1 MKKYWKALVCLML
14 IVCMLTE
21 ALPIGAIAAEKTLT
35 QEQSAPKESQ
45 ENAPLQVTAQLP
57 SAADRFTD
65 VKPDNWFYDAVCYV
79 SENGIFN
86 GTSKTTFTPRG
97 FMTRAMVVTV
107 LARMAGIDEKE
118 YGGATGFSDVP
129 QGSWYSAAVAWAA
142 KYGIVLGTGNGKFSP
157 DRNVTRQEMAVMFVR
172 YFTIFDIS
180 LGNQELISSVPNDL
194 NKAAD
199 WAKESIL
206 VLWQRGLLRGDGN
219 GAVNPERSMT
229 RAECA
234 TLCMRIH
241 QQVEEWKSK
250 PGDSPWDPV
259 KPGTDETYSVT
270 FLNAAGNVITT
281 MTAQE
286 GLGLG
291 AENVPYYADPDPD
304 NGNCFWGWFFYSEEE
319 GKTRLFNAL
328 YPYNEDMTLFAL
340 CGTQDEIVDY
350 LEDECYIIEEKVK
363 TDFVVTVRPLEQGTE
378 FYPDYD
384 LAVYANEYDRRIT
397 YTVKPQ
403 ENGDYQ
409 IIVENYKPGVTY
421 MMALS
426 SEFVYIETTTGN
438 ALDPMIRY
446 IEFTVEKP
454 VNTQLYF
461 QDNIV
466 WLPTSE
472 AVFYSQLGAAPGF
485 GVERAADDTETELGS
500 GIFTYNPQTNEY
512 QFEAGTVICVYS
524 DDKVPLHDAD
534 GNPIEVQR
542 LAPYE
547 RAYDEAAYEGLG
559 YTYADLYDGVHDAF
573 YIVTKTTQATDN
585 RIGCTYR
592 EMNSDEISRILY
604 VPDVIPF
611 LVEAL
616 PDRTI
621 GTVGTIEN
629 YAGYDADVYAG
640 YSGAKTPSPRKGDFL
655 VLYTPEIEYYGEQDF
670 AAIRASEYDGEI
682 PYVFAEIAEVD
693 GMKLTY
699 QVTSAD
705 EVISAMDYIDDY
717 YVERFIPQNLQPTI
731 TDEDIAQF
739 TKQTEVLLDEETIRA
754 FITTAIEEDAKQG
767 GEHAQEALDILKNN
781 EISFGTE
788 KRGSVVGGDYADDS
802 KLIQVT
808 GKKVAADI
816 DTSHLS
822 YIPNTNGK
830 WNLSLNIGMML
841 IVKLRLREGV
851 NLYYT
856 ISSNFTQEV
865 SVGLSAS
872 GRFDIKWHLFIPV
885 PNHVEFSLSAT
896 VDSATDVTL
905 DIRHYTI
912 DKTHMGKIS
921 LYGRQADAQEMW
933 ENFQDF
939 LLTDAFVSHG
949 AALYSKEAEYYALV
963 AEALA
968 IPEKEVNARA
978 DAELAVRLKAKEI
991 NAMWENREYGLDQ
1004 AWNLYYLH
1012 GGSVEWSEMQ
1022 ETIAKKAAFDAK
1034 DELIANVINITQ
1046 HMGFVGDLVDKF
1058 TTDAADGTENAM
1070 KELADLNPDGTE
1082 TEEWK
1087 SAQKALEDAKVKE
1100 AEAKKEAKNLREL
1113 QIKNMNG
1120 IFDEIDQKFKD
1131 VQGALNAAII
1141 SLETVCAQMR
1151 LDAEQ
1156 NASAIEKVETIVS
1169 GVRDTLH
1176 VVTTARKLV
1185 TCVRDLLNAVSGV
1198 VKLAKGDYDDCFN
1211 VVGEVFEITK
1221 SLNFALKDCKL
1232 VLADLQSSYFKEGD
1246 GNYERCQKGI
1256 DVILSIT
1263 EYSDVVLDLFHTLA
1277 IILDS
1282 KPHDAGSTDGITNV
1296 PISSN
1301 YWKFRA
1307 IRLVD
1312 FEEFSLNTEVL
1323 NKLNAPDE
1331 GLNDENIKQIADKYA
1346 QMCAI
1351 TNTWMDLYRK
1361 EIGSKDVPI
1370 FPGLDANIGAD
1381 FVVQANVNVAA
1392 NFNFHIDYGKEFR
1405 VKIDIIH
1412 WDIST
1417 STIDRGNQKLSVS
1430 LIAMGTLGLRTGF
1443 EIKVGLKII
1452 KIFTV
1457 STTIEIMPYVNL
1469 YAYVLFQYNRDLKNG
1484 DSETKLK
1491 GAMYIDIG
1499 VHFGFN
1505 LALKMDILVY
1515 KNTWKWNLWN
1525 KNISLID
1532 IGERRNVYNFGYL
1545 QPSVE
1550 ALTGNP
1556 SDAKTVISGTD
1567 AEKEALNTET
1577 DGILI
1582 VNSATGYKLPAS
1594 ARYMS
1599 YMDMTNGALGKVSF
1613 DADHYE
1619 YKFFTVPAK
1628 NDGNTYP
1635 VENNLPLYYQLEE
1648 VPVLDEEGHIVYQ
1661 ENDGKGIP
1669 LEITLD
1675 IDESDFEERRVIAA
1689 NEGTPL
1695 THMVPSDKLVIDVE
1709 GIKEGRYVED
1719 THFKADKNGVI
1730 TYTPDDAVPGNTYA
1744 QEVYVYI
1751 EWKEGALEVSN
1762 YPIRRLLHIVW
1773 TNENPITWLYNEVI
1787 LVEKNRVTGKDD
1799 TYVVWSNTAPKGMA
1813 NVYISPLAEVL
1824 NAVDPSA
1831 VIYDREKT
1839 TYVGSADNEGTTVK
1853 HPQENMTFYISA
1865 YLKDYSLEV
1874 RGLNADGTARNEIYS
1889 EEYGYKLPIPDTF
1902 TPQVRTV
1909 DEEGHPKYLK
1919 FAGFLAQQES
1929 VNSMTGEVLTETW
1942 TGKWD
1947 EPINTAL
1954 ATDLTDEHIQRYL
1967 SAVYEDE
1974 TVKAVFTFEGVG
1986 REGITQYLR
1995 RGSAPD
2001 MASVEKAIDSMKA
2014 EAAAQ
2019 GKTLQVEWSEMPD
2032 VLVSDKEYVI
2042 YCHTTFLEAPKVE
2055 QIGSEFKVR
2064 FTANTDGLTPDDND
2078 VIVFGFIPN
2087 TEELAQIK
2095 WLPEGVDTAQ
2105 IDPGVEYRFFARMT
2119 DGDSMERTY
2128 SAPTVKTI
2136 SGEREDT
2143 GYQTVLKISSDAA
2156 NPQTPLL
2163 VTVKL
2168 KYTTGTF
2175 SEGQQ
2180 ITLTPGKTEAL
2191 TISSL
2196 YTPDLIGSVYVLAA
2210 DPDGKPIANSYKLVC
2225 SGTSSNAAESWRSRN
2240 VTLYF
2245 GSGESDWQFGKI
2257 TFAKVN

>member
-1 MKKYWKALVCLML
+1 MKKFRKALVCLLL
-14 IVCMLTE
+14 IFCMVAEAAPISATATTETE
-21 ALPIGAIAAEKTLT
+21 AVTESADTAAVGDGA
-35 QEQSAPKESQ
+35 
-45 ENAPLQVTAQLP
+45 LQVTAKLP
-57 SAADRFTD
+57 SAADKFTD

-86 GTSKTTFTPRG
+86 GTSKTTFTPGG

-107 LARMAGIDEKE
+107 LARMAGIDETE
-118 YGGATGFSDVP
+118 YAGASGFSDVK
-129 QGSWYSAAVAWAA
+129 QGSWYAPSVAWAA
-142 KYGIVLGTGNGKFSP
+142 KYGIVLGTGNGRFSP
-157 DRNVTRQEMAVMFVR
+157 DNYVTRQEMATMFVR
-172 YFTIFDIS
+172 YFTIFGVS
-180 LGNQELISSVPNDL
+180 LGDQNLTGSVPNDL
-194 NKAAD
+194 DYAAD

-219 GAVNPERSMT
+219 GAVNPKRSMT

-234 TLCMRIH
+234 TLCTRIH
-241 QQVEEWKSK
+241 QTVGDWKTQ
-250 PGDSPWDPV
+250 PGESPWVPV
-259 KPGTDETYSVT
+259 KPGTGETYRVT
-270 FLNAAGNVITT
+270 FLNADGNYITT
-281 MTAQE
+281 MTARK

-291 AENVPYYADPDPD
+291 AENVPYYAHPDPD
-304 NGNCFWGWFFYSEEE
+304 NGNYFWGWFFYSEEE
-319 GKTRLFNAL
+319 GKMRLFNTL
-328 YPYNEDMTLFAL
+328 YPYNKDMSVFAL
-340 CGTQDEIVDY
+340 CGTEGEIVEY

-363 TDFVVTVRPLEQGTE
+363 TDFVVTIRPLEQGTE

-421 MMALS
+421 TMALNS
-426 SEFVYIETTTGN
+426 AFVFIETTTGN

-454 VNTQLYF
+454 INTQLYF
-461 QDNIV
+461 RDDIV
-466 WLPTSE
+466 WLPTSD
-472 AVFYSQLGAAPGF
+472 AVFYNQLGSAPGF
-485 GVERAADDTETELGS
+485 GVERAADDTETELGTS
-500 GIFTYNPQTNEY
+500 IFSYNPDTCEY
-512 QFEAGTVICVYS
+512 HYEVGTVICVYS
-524 DDKVPLHDAD
+524 DDKVTLHNAD
-534 GNPIEVQR
+534 GDPVEVQR
-542 LAPYE
+542 LAPNE
-547 RAYDEAAYEGLG
+547 RDYDEAAYEGFG
-559 YTYADLYDGVHDAF
+559 YTYADLYDGTHDAF
-573 YIVTKTTQATDN
+573 YIVTETSQSTDF
-585 RIGCTYR
+585 RISCTYR
-592 EMNSDEISRILY
+592 ELNSDEISRILY

-616 PDRTI
+616 PDRTL
-621 GTVGTIEN
+621 GTVGTVEN
-629 YAGYDADVYAG
+629 YAGYDADLYAG
-640 YSGAKTPSPRKGDFL
+640 YSGAKTPSPRIGDFL

-670 AAIRASEYDGEI
+670 AAIRAGEYNGEI
-682 PYVFAEIAEVD
+682 PYVFAEITEVD

-699 QVTSAD
+699 QVTTAD
-705 EVISAMDYIDDY
+705 EAVSAMDYIDDY
-717 YVERFIPQNLQPTI
+717 YVERFIPENLQPAI

-739 TKQTEVLLDEETIRA
+739 TQQTEELLDEETIRA
-754 FITTAIEEDAKQG
+754 FLTTAIEEDAKQG
-767 GEHAQEALDILKNN
+767 SEDAQEALDILKNN
-781 EISFGTE
+781 EISFGAE
-788 KRGSVVGGDYADDS
+788 KRSVGGEYADDS

-808 GKKVAADI
+808 GKKVATDI

-841 IVKLRLREGV
+841 IVKLRLREGA

-856 ISSNFTQEV
+856 ISANFTQEV
-865 SVGLSAS
+865 SIGLSAS
-872 GRFDIKWHLFIPV
+872 GRFDVKWYLFVPV
-885 PNHVEFSLSAT
+885 PKHVEFSLSAT
-896 VDSATDVTL
+896 ADSATDVTL

-912 DKTHMGKIS
+912 DKSHMGKIS

-991 NAMWENREYGLDQ
+991 NAMWDNGEYGLDR
-1004 AWNLYYLH
+1004 AWNLYYKQ
-1012 GGSVEWSEMQ
+1012 GGSVEWSQMQ
-1022 ETIAKKAAFDAK
+1022 EDAAKKAAFEAK
-1034 DELIANVINITQ
+1034 DELVANVINISQ
-1046 HMGFVGDLVDKF
+1046 HLGPIEGLVNKF
-1058 TTDAADGTENAM
+1058 TTDAADSTEKAA

-1087 SAQKALEDAKVKE
+1087 SAQKALEDAKEK
-1100 AEAKKEAKNLREL
+1100 ARSLRESN
-1113 QIKNMNG
+1113 IKYMNG
-1120 IFDEIDQKFKD
+1120 VFDVIDQKFRD
-1131 VQGALNAAII
+1131 VQGALNAAIT

-1156 NASAIEKVETIVS
+1156 NAPAIEKMEKIVS
-1169 GVRDTLH
+1169 GVRDTLNII
-1176 VVTTARKLV
+1176 TTARKLV

-1198 VKLAKGDYDDCFN
+1198 VKLANKDFDDCWN
-1211 VVGEVFEITK
+1211 AIGEGYEIIK
-1221 SLNFALKDCKL
+1221 SLSFALKDCKL
-1232 VLADLQSSYFKEGD
+1232 VLADLQSSYFKKGD
-1246 GNYERCQKGI
+1246 GDYERCQEGI
-1256 DVILSIT
+1256 DWILKIT
-1263 EYSDVVLDLFHTLA
+1263 EFSDIGMELFHTLA
-1277 IILDS
+1277 IIVDS
-1282 KPHDAGSTDGITNV
+1282 KPHSAESTDGITNV
-1296 PISSN
+1296 PVTSQ
-1301 YWKFRA
+1301 YWKFRS

-1323 NKLNAPDE
+1323 NKLNTPDE
-1331 GLNDENIKQIADKYA
+1331 GLNDENIKEIADKYA

-1361 EIGSKDVPI
+1361 EIASVDVPI

-1381 FVVQANVNVAA
+1381 FVVQANINVAA

-1405 VKIDIIH
+1405 IKVDIIH

-1499 VHFGFN
+1499 VHIGFN

-1515 KNTWKWNLWN
+1515 KNTWKWDLWN

-1550 ALTGNP
+1550 ALLDGME
-1556 SDAKTVISGTD
+1556 DAKKAVSGTD
-1567 AEKEALNTET
+1567 EEKSAVNTET

-1582 VNSATGYKLPAS
+1582 VNPATGYKLPAS

-1613 DADHYE
+1613 DAGHYE

-1648 VPVLDEEGHIVYQ
+1648 VPLLDEEGHIVYE
-1661 ENDGKGIP
+1661 ENDGEGIP
-1669 LEITLD
+1669 LEITVD
-1675 IDESDFEERRVIAA
+1675 IDESDFEENRVIAV
-1689 NEGTPL
+1689 NDGTPV

-1709 GIKEGRYVED
+1709 GIEAGRYVED
-1719 THFKADKNGVI
+1719 THFTADKNGVI
-1730 TYTPDDAVPGNTYA
+1730 TYTPDDAAPGSTYA

-1751 EWKEGALEVSN
+1751 EWKEGTLEVSN

-1787 LVEKNRVTGKDD
+1787 LVEKNRVTGGDD
-1799 TYVVWSNTAPKGMA
+1799 TYVVWSDTALKGMA
-1813 NVYISPLAEVL
+1813 SVYISPLAEVL
-1824 NAVDPSA
+1824 NAIDPSA

-1839 TYVGSADNEGTTVK
+1839 TYVGSADNEGTAIIQ
-1853 HPQENMTFYISA
+1853 PQENMTFYISA
-1865 YLKDYSLEV
+1865 DLKDYSLEV

-1902 TPQVRTV
+1902 TPQVKTV

-1919 FAGFLAQQES
+1919 FAGYLAMQDNEG
-1929 VNSMTGEVLTETW
+1929 MEETW

-1947 EPINTAL
+1947 SPIDTAL

-1974 TVKAVFTFEGVG
+1974 TVKAVFTFEGAAH
-1986 REGITQYLR
+1986 EEITQYLR

-2001 MASVEKAIDSMKA
+2001 MASVEKTIDSMKA

-2019 GKTLQVEWSEMPD
+2019 GKTLQVEWSETPGT
-2032 VLVSDKEYVI
+2032 LVSDTEYYI
-2042 YCHTTFLEAPKVE
+2042 YCHTTFIASPKAE
-2055 QIGSEFKVR
+2055 QVGTEFKVR
-2064 FTANTDGLTPDDND
+2064 LTANTAGLTPDDND
-2078 VIVFGFIPN
+2078 VITFGFVPN
-2087 TEELAQIK
+2087 TGEATQIK
-2095 WLPEGVDTAQ
+2095 WLPQGVDTVEV
-2105 IDPGVEYRFFARMT
+2105 DPGVEYLYYVRLT
-2119 DGDSMERTY
+2119 DGDSLERTY

-2143 GYQTVLKISSDAA
+2143 GYWTVLKVSSDAA

-2180 ITLTPGKTEAL
+2180 IMLTPGKTEQL

-2196 YTPDLIGSVYVLAA
+2196 YTPDRIGSVYVLAA
-2210 DPDGKPIANSYKLVC
+2210 DPDGEPVGNSYKIIC
-2225 SGTSSNAAESWRSRN
+2225 SGTSSNETESWRSKN

-2245 GSGESDWQFGKI
+2245 GSGETDWKFGKI
-2257 TFAKVN
+2257 TFTKVK